1 MISLDYSVVYQ
12 IVIFLVLWIIL
23 SKVLFRPY
31 LNLLEQRE
39 RRTTGAQHD
48 STDLEHEGAR
58 LRAQY
63 EEKIAQA
70 QAAGYAAKEA
80 ILQEARQQREKVL
93 TQVREDAMRIL
104 EEVRR
109 ELASQVERERQDP
122 REERGVSLFEFFGV
136 AQALASAAEAEN
148 HAPPI
153 SQIWFPLGN
162 FLIFAFII
170 VYYALPPVR
179 NFLRS
184 RRDEVIAMIQEA
196 SAKKQKAEAIVQD
209 YKGRLARL
217 DQEVQA
223 IKASLE
229 AEGEREKT
237 KLLSEMQILAAKIKE
252 DTRFLADQE
261 VKAARQKIREEMASL
276 AEATARDLIERH
288 LSASDQ
294 GRLVE
299 DFIQGIGKG

>member
-1 MISLDYSVVYQ
+1 MSLV
-12 IVIFLVLWIIL
+12 
-23 SKVLFRPY
+23 
-31 LNLLEQRE
+31 
-39 RRTTGAQHD
+39 
-48 STDLEHEGAR
+48 
-58 LRAQY
+58 
-63 EEKIAQA
+63 
-70 QAAGYAAKEA
+70 
-80 ILQEARQQREKVL
+80 
-93 TQVREDAMRIL
+93 
-104 EEVRR
+104 
-109 ELASQVERERQDP
+109 EL
-122 REERGVSLFEFFGV
+122 FGV
-136 AQALASAAEAEN
+136 AQAWASAAEAEN
-148 HAPPI
+148 HMPPI

-184 RRDEVIAMIQEA
+184 RRDEVITMIQEA
-196 SAKKQKAEAIVQD
+196 SAKKQQAEAIVQD
-209 YKGRLARL
+209 YKRRLARL

-223 IKASLE
+223 IQASLE

-261 VKAARQKIREEMASL
+261 VKAARQKIREEMATL
-276 AEATARDLIERH
+276 AEATARDLIEHH